1 MSKISQCPNVI
12 TFHCPLFQGGTLP
25 PHSFHM
31 HCPLSPVQDLSWDAA
46 TVHLPFRFPAL
57 TLHHHS
63 VHHQPTCQPEHIHD
77 RPDLRTENRSNISF
91 YPDPGMSLS
100 FPQCSLI
107 YTAFPIV
114 DTMRHTLR
122 KGELDR
128 TARTTKD
135 RPTVAVTNQSQPLPT
150 LVIVLCTVKT
160 CIKQLFT
167 LSLSIAQK

>member
-1 MSKISQCPNVI
+1 MSLRSTVHCSKVGHCLRIHSTCIV
-12 TFHCPLFQGGTLP
+12 HCPRSKTCLG
-25 PHSFHM
+25 M
-31 HCPLSPVQDLSWDAA
+31 LS